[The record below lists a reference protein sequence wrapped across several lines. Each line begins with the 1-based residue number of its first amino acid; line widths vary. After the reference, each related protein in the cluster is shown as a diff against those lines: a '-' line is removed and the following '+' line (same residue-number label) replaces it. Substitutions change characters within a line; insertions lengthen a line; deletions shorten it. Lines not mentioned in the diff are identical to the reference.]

1 MADDLMRR
9 EGPDG
14 QLWIEVAI
22 AHGEAQAAIIAGM
35 LESAGLP
42 VLVYRESA
50 GLALPVQFGRL
61 GEVTVLTLEDYYDE
75 ALRLLDAEDDAVDL
89 LEEGDDED
97 TIYPEA

>member
-1 MADDLMRR
+1 MSDLMRR

-14 QLWIEVAI
+14 QMWIEVAI

-61 GEVTVLTLEDYYDE
+61 GEVTVLTLEAYYDE
-75 ALRLLDAEDDAVDL
+75 ALALLDAEDESDL
-89 LEEGDDED
+89 LEEGDDEN
-97 TIYPEA
+97 TIYPEN